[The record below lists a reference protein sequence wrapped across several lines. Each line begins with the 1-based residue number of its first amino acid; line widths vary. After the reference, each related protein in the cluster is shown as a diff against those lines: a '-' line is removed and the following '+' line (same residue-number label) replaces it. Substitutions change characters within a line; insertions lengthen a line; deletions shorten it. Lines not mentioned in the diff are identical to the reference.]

1 MVGFTA
7 SGDGDKKNQLL
18 QLSHGLVSASSMCQL
33 LRAPSPSGKCK
44 LPFSGSGDF
53 ALGQCSNKALSKSAP
68 KFTAKVENVKTERFE
83 FVGYI

>member
-1 MVGFTA
+1 METKTTTTDITWAGQCII
-7 SGDGDKKNQLL
+7 NIYQLL
-18 QLSHGLVSASSMCQL
+18 WS
-33 LRAPSPSGKCK
+33 PSPSGKCK